1 MTIAAKI
8 SSTEL
13 TEQVTDRFSGQYLEA
28 RLVNATGTSYIPGT
42 TVDADFL
49 AFEPLLGTGGYQR
62 QVIKY
67 EPADILA
74 YSDDGVPLNRKATI
88 FAHDGGGTNINFSHV
103 ALCWS
108 GGNASTLG
116 AVSAAPSAGVDGTYT
131 NIPVTTLGGEVREVG
146 GFNTTT
152 AFTASQTG
160 LAVTVSGGSG
170 TGATATVNTDSSGDV
185 SSVTVTGGGSNYVVG
200 DSITITEVGGT
211 PGVATATVTV
221 VDGSNLLVDLTISNS
236 GAATTDYA
244 VTIAAPGFGFE
255 DGDSVTILDGTLAGL
270 GAITGGA
277 GDLVFTVATT
287 NTGANA
293 GKLLSVAET
302 SGPVVLNGGNE
313 AVFYWDLKQFGFYS
327 V

>member
-13 TEQVTDRFSGQYLEA
+13 TEQVTNRFSGQYLEA
-28 RLVNATGTSYIPGT
+28 RLVDATGVSYIPGT
-42 TVDADFL
+42 TVDAEFL
-49 AFEPLLGTGGYQR
+49 SFEPTLGTGGYQR

-88 FAHDGGGTNINFSHV
+88 FAHDGGGTSIDFSHV

-108 GGNASTLG
+108 SGNALTLG

-131 NIPVTTLGGEVREVG
+131 NIPVTTLGGEVREIG

-160 LAVTVSGGSG
+160 LAVTISGGSG
-170 TGATATVNTDSSGDV
+170 TGATATVDTDSSGDI

-211 PGVATATVTV
+211 PGVATADVTV
-221 VDGSNLLVDLTISNS
+221 VDGTNLFVDLTISNS

-244 VTIAAPGFGFE
+244 LTIAASGFGFTAGE
-255 DGDSVTILDGTLAGL
+255 SVTILDGTLAGL

-277 GDLVFTVATT
+277 GDLVFTVATVSA
-287 NTGANA
+287 NTNA

-302 SGPVVLNGGNE
+302 AGPVVLNGGNE

>member
-13 TEQVTDRFSGQYLEA
+13 TAQVTARFSGKYLEG
-28 RLVNATGTSYIPGT
+28 RLINAAGTSYIPGT
-42 TVDADFL
+42 TDDTTFL
-49 AFEPLLGTGGYQR
+49 SFEPALGTGGYQR
-62 QVIKY
+62 QIIKY

-88 FAHDGGGTNINFSHV
+88 FAHDGGGTSIDFSHV
-103 ALCWS
+103 ALVWS
-108 GGNASTLG
+108 TGNALTLG
-116 AVSAAPSAGVDGTYT
+116 AVTTAPSAGVDGTYT

-146 GFNTTT
+146 SFSTTT
-152 AFTASQTG
+152 PFTASQAAA
-160 LAVTVSGGSG
+160 AVTISGGSG
-170 TGATATVNTDSSGDV
+170 TGATATVDTDSSGNV
-185 SSVTVTGGGSNYVVG
+185 VAANITGGGSNYVAG
-200 DSITITEVGGT
+200 DSITITESGGT
-211 PGVATATVTV
+211 PGVATATVV
-221 VDGSNLLVDLTISNS
+221 LVDGANLLVDLTISNS

-244 VTIAAPGFGFE
+244 LTIATPGFGFE

-277 GDLVFTVATT
+277 GNLVFTVGTT
-287 NTGANA
+287 TTSTDA
-293 GKLLSVAET
+293 GDILSVAET
-302 SGPVVLNGGNE
+302 ASAVVLDGGNE